1 MSARLQ
7 LRSMKALSDTGYQPF
22 GNRTEN
28 AGRRQP
34 SRTRFAF
41 RIWKMETAVQ
51 PIRLR
56 PFLSG
61 PMKLS
66 RDPVPSAK
74 AASVQAQINRATIKA
89 WRHFLTTNPNPEGR
103 LCFITEHDYK
113 MLVKNQEKITFILN
127 VILFGSQIAQAQFL
141 GKAASSSG
149 PSTWHLSIFEPPP
162 PPKPRSSSGRKFEE
176 IRTALTPRA
185 NPANRYR

>member
-1 MSARLQ
+1 
-7 LRSMKALSDTGYQPF
+7 
-22 GNRTEN
+22 
-28 AGRRQP
+28 
-34 SRTRFAF
+34 
-41 RIWKMETAVQ
+41 
-51 PIRLR
+51 
-56 PFLSG
+56 
-61 PMKLS
+61 
-66 RDPVPSAK
+66 
-74 AASVQAQINRATIKA
+74 
-89 WRHFLTTNPNPEGR
+89 
-103 LCFITEHDYK
+103 
-113 MLVKNQEKITFILN
+113 MLVQNQEKITFILN